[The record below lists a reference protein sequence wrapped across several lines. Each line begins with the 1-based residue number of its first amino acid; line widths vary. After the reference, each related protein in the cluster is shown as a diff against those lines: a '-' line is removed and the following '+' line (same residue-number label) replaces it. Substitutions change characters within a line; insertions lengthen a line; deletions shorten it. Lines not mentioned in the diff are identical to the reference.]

1 MIQVICIGQLSHTRQ
16 VMYVTPSSDVCDWL
30 DTMYNQIYFELYT
43 LKGFYADD
51 NLADPRVMRFPLL
64 S

>member
-1 MIQVICIGQLSHTRQ
+1 
-16 VMYVTPSSDVCDWL
+16 MYVTPSSDVCDWL